1 MKDDLNEAE
10 RMLKGYAEKMQD
22 QGHVLKRQENQATD
36 EISPDILDPGC
47 SVQRNFYLDCVTSF
61 YQDLK
66 ADSPT
71 TPTFRQRKNT
81 DLEFFIP
88 PLKDAKI
95 RQHN

>member
-36 EISPDILDPGC
+36 EISSIISNLGC
-47 SVQRNFYLDCVTSF
+47 SVQQNYYLACVSSF

-66 ADSPT
+66 VDSPT
-71 TPTFRQRKNT
+71 TPTFKQRRTT
-81 DLEFFIP
+81 DLENFVP
-88 PLKDAKI
+88 PVKDGKI
-95 RQHN
+95 RQHS